1 MNKTDKYKSYKI
13 EEFVWDDEFRKWVLD
28 ADNADAIFWEDWLLK
43 NPEKN
48 TIVAQAR
55 EVLLALQ
62 LENQQLSYKQRQ
74 SIISNTMAAID
85 TPVLNAGS
93 TFTVHRQ
100 EKKGWKF
107 YSRYVAS
114 IAAALLIVVAAIW
127 LFHKNT
133 SGQDIYS
140 YASLVK
146 KSETVLT
153 ETTNYSSVPLFVR
166 LSDGSRV
173 TLEKGAKISY
183 PPVFANVAKR
193 EVYLSGEAFFEVTK
207 NPIKPFIVYSKGLI
221 TKVLG
226 TSFLIKADERDKS
239 VSVEVRTGK
248 VWINKMMGANPEKG
262 SEINGVVLVPNQQ
275 VVFNKDADN
284 LQVSIV
290 DNPQP
295 VIESENKLQS
305 MEFKDEKVTKV
316 LMKLSKL
323 YGVEIVYDTTV
334 LSKYPITANFT
345 DETLF
350 ERLKKVIFSYCAIT
364 DKTLLAIVEIS
375 CAFY

>member
-1 MNKTDKYKSYKI
+1 MNKTDKYKTYSI
-13 EEFVWDDEFRKWVLD
+13 EEFVWDDEFRKWVLE
-28 ADNADAIFWEDWLLK
+28 AENADTVFWEDWLLK
-43 NPEKN
+43 NPERN

-62 LENQQLSYKQRQ
+62 LENHQLSYQQRQ
-74 SIISNTMAAID
+74 SIISNTLAAID
-85 TPVLNAGS
+85 IPVLNSGS
-93 TFTVHRQ
+93 TFSVHR
-100 EKKGWKF
+100 KAIKGWKF

-114 IAAALLIVVAAIW
+114 IAAALLIVVAALW
-127 LFHKNT
+127 LFNKNS

-183 PPVFANVAKR
+183 PPVFANVSKR

-207 NPIKPFIVYSKGLI
+207 NPVKPFIVYSKGLI

-248 VWINKMMGANPEKG
+248 VWINKMMGDIHHNG

-275 VVFNKDADN
+275 VVFNKEADN

-295 VIESENKLQS
+295 VIESENKLQT

-323 YGVEIVYDTTV
+323 YGVEIVYDTAV

-350 ERLKKVIFSYCAIT
+350 ERLNMICTIT
-364 DKTLLAIVEIS
+364 DSKYINQNGQIIITS
-375 CAFY
+375 SPR